1 MCTRSAPVRRHASAS
16 AATPSALTAI
26 AGAGSCSA
34 ASTRLSAAA
43 FTTALG
49 ASAARRGATA
59 AVSVRSSSA
68 RLRTVVSAPGSTRAS
83 SRPSWPVPPTTTT
96 RIAAQYRRTQALR
109 QLPRHRY
116 SGRMARLWRYVGRY
130 RLRYVGGI
138 ACLIGATS
146 LDMMVPRLLGRSLDA
161 IETDA
166 GARVLLTY
174 LGLIVAITV
183 LQGLV
188 RTFSRFVIFNVGRDI
203 EYDLRNDLFAH
214 LETLPLAFYQQR
226 HTGDLMSRLVNDVTA
241 VRMLL
246 GPGILNFINT
256 PVAYVY
262 GLAFMLSYNV
272 RLTLASLAIY
282 PAALLVVKRTSR
294 VLMERSLRVQEG
306 LGELSN
312 RVQENLSGMHVV
324 KAYASEEHEVETF
337 ARLNARFQE
346 LSLRLARVR
355 GFIIPVMGT
364 VAGTG
369 GLMVLWYGGQL
380 AIAKQLSIGDLVAV
394 LGYLARLAWP
404 TMALGWMLSIL
415 QRGRASMQRLNELF
429 HVTPAI
435 PSPPGATAPA
445 AVVGEVALR
454 GVTFRYPGRL
464 IRTLPLGWLRR
475 QVGLVPQDPF
485 LFSRTIRENV
495 GLALEGDGDGHVDWA
510 VRMAALARD
519 LAEFPRGL
527 DTIVGE
533 RGVTLSGGQKQRV
546 ALARVLAAAPRVL
559 VLDDALASVDA
570 ETERTILDQ
579 LRGFFRER
587 TTILVAHRLTTVK
600 EADLICVLDEGRV
613 VELGDHESLLARG
626 GVYADLFRQQA
637 LEVELEAI

>member
-1 MCTRSAPVRRHASAS
+1 MCTSSAPVRRHASAS

-43 FTTALG
+43 FSTALG

-96 RIAAQYRRTQALR
+96 RIDAEYRRTQALR

-116 SGRMARLWRYVGRY
+116 SGSMARLWRYVGRY

-161 IETDA
+161 IEIDA

-256 PVAYVY
+256 PVAYLY
-262 GLAFMLSYNV
+262 GLAIMLWMDA
-272 RLTLASLAIY
+272 RLTVAALAVY

-294 VLMERSLRVQEG
+294 LLMERMFRVQEG
-306 LGELSN
+306 LGELSS
-312 RVQENLSGMHVV
+312 RVQENLSGIHVV
-324 KAYASEEHEVETF
+324 KAYGAEEHAIAGFER
-337 ARLNARFQE
+337 ANDQFQE
-346 LSLRLARVR
+346 LSLRLARMR
-355 GFIIPVMGT
+355 GFIGPVMNS
-364 VAGTG
+364 VG
-369 GLMVLWYGGQL
+369 GIGSLVVLLYGGHKV
-380 AIAKQLSIGDLVAV
+380 IAGELSVGDLVTFI
-394 LGYLARLAWP
+394 GYLYQLAWP
-404 TMALGWMLSIL
+404 TMAMGWMLSIL
-415 QRGRASMQRLNELF
+415 QRGRAAMQRLNELF
-429 HVTPAI
+429 AVEPAI
-435 PSPPGATAPA
+435 TSPTDAAPIA
-445 AVVGEVALR
+445 DLHGDVELRDVV
-454 GVTFRYPGRL
+454 FRYPGR
-464 IRTLPLGWLRR
+464 
-475 QVGLVPQDPF
+475 
-485 LFSRTIRENV
+485 
-495 GLALEGDGDGHVDWA
+495 
-510 VRMAALARD
+510 RD
-519 LAEFPRGL
+519 A
-527 DTIVGE
+527 
-533 RGVTLSGGQKQRV
+533 
-546 ALARVLAAAPRVL
+546 
-559 VLDDALASVDA
+559 
-570 ETERTILDQ
+570 
-579 LRGFFRER
+579 
-587 TTILVAHRLTTVK
+587 
-600 EADLICVLDEGRV
+600 
-613 VELGDHESLLARG
+613 
-626 GVYADLFRQQA
+626 
-637 LEVELEAI
+637 

>member
-1 MCTRSAPVRRHASAS
+1 MCTRSAPVRRQASAS
-16 AATPSALTAI
+16 AATASALTAI

-43 FTTALG
+43 FSTALG

-68 RLRTVVSAPGSTRAS
+68 RLRTTVSVPGSTRAS
-83 SRPSWPVPPTTTT
+83 SRPSWPFPPTTTT
-96 RIAAQYRRTQALR
+96 RIDAQYRRTQPLR

-138 ACLIGATS
+138 ACLVGATS

-161 IETDA
+161 IEIDA

-282 PAALLVVKRTSR
+282 PVALLVVKRTSR
-294 VLMERSLRVQEG
+294 LLMERSLRVQEG
-306 LGELSN
+306 LGELDRKS
-312 RVQENLSGMHVV
+312 
-324 KAYASEEHEVETF
+324 T
-337 ARLNARFQE
+337 RLN
-346 LSLRLARVR
+346 SSH
-355 GFIIPVMGT
+355 M
-364 VAGTG
+364 
-369 GLMVLWYGGQL
+369 
-380 AIAKQLSIGDLVAV
+380 SISYAV
-394 LGYLARLAWP
+394 FCLKKK
-404 TMALGWMLSIL
+404 
-415 QRGRASMQRLNELF
+415 N
-429 HVTPAI
+429 
-435 PSPPGATAPA
+435 
-445 AVVGEVALR
+445 
-454 GVTFRYPGRL
+454 
-464 IRTLPLGWLRR
+464 IRS
-475 QVGLVPQDPF
+475 D
-485 LFSRTIRENV
+485 
-495 GLALEGDGDGHVDWA
+495 A
-510 VRMAALARD
+510 
-519 LAEFPRGL
+519 
-527 DTIVGE
+527 DTS
-533 RGVTLSGGQKQRV
+533 T
-546 ALARVLAAAPRVL
+546 
-559 VLDDALASVDA
+559 
-570 ETERTILDQ
+570 
-579 LRGFFRER
+579 
-587 TTILVAHRLTTVK
+587 
-600 EADLICVLDEGRV
+600 
-613 VELGDHESLLARG
+613 
-626 GVYADLFRQQA
+626 
-637 LEVELEAI
+637 

>member
-1 MCTRSAPVRRHASAS
+1 MWTRSAPVRRHASAS

-43 FTTALG
+43 FSTALG

-68 RLRTVVSAPGSTRAS
+68 RLRTAVSAPGSTRTS

-96 RIAAQYRRTQALR
+96 RIDAQYRRPQPLR

-116 SGRMARLWRYVGRY
+116 SGPMARLWRYLGRY

-138 ACLIGATS
+138 ACLVGATS

-161 IETDA
+161 IEIDA
-166 GARVLLTY
+166 GARVLLRY
-174 LGLIVAITV
+174 LGLIVSITV
-183 LQGLV
+183 VQGLV

-203 EYDLRNDLFAH
+203 EYDLRNDLFRH
-214 LETLPLAFYQQR
+214 LETLPLA
-226 HTGDLMSRLVNDVTA
+226 
-241 VRMLL
+241 
-246 GPGILNFINT
+246 
-256 PVAYVY
+256 
-262 GLAFMLSYNV
+262 
-272 RLTLASLAIY
+272 IY
-282 PAALLVVKRTSR
+282 PVALLVVKRTSR
-294 VLMERSLRVQEG
+294 LLMERSLRVQEG

-324 KAYASEEHEVETF
+324 KSYACEEHEVESF
-337 ARLNARFQE
+337 ARLNERFQE

-355 GFIIPVMGT
+355 GFIVPVMGT
-364 VAGTG
+364 VGGTG
-369 GLMVLWYGGQL
+369 ALMVLWYGGHL
-380 AIAKQLSIGDLVAV
+380 AIGRQLTIGNLVGF
-394 LGYLARLAWP
+394 LGYLGQLAWP

-415 QRGRASMQRLNELF
+415 QRGRAAMQRLNELLQ
-429 HVTPAI
+429 VTPAI
-435 PSPPGATAPA
+435 ASPPGATAPA
-445 AVVGEVALR
+445 AVAGEVALR

-464 IRTLPLGWLRR
+464 DRTPVLDDVDVTVPAGRTVAIVGRTGAGKSALVQLLPRLFDVEAGSVLLDGRDIRTLPLGWLRR

-495 GLALEGDGDGHVDWA
+495 GLALEGDGDGRVDWA

-519 LAEFPRGL
+519 LAEFPQGL

-559 VLDDALASVDA
+559 VLDDALSSVDA

-587 TTILVAHRLTTVK
+587 TTILVTDPLTTEK

>member
-68 RLRTVVSAPGSTRAS
+68 RLRTTVSAPGSTRAS

-96 RIAAQYRRTQALR
+96 RIGAQYRRTQPLR

-116 SGRMARLWRYVGRY
+116 SGPLRQLPRHRYSGPMACLWRYIGRY
-130 RLRYVGGI
+130 RLRYVGGV
-138 ACLIGATS
+138 ACLVGATS
-146 LDMMVPRLLGRSLDA
+146 LAMMVPWLLDRSVHA
-161 IETDA
+161 IETGA
-166 GARVLLTY
+166 GARVLLRY
-174 LGLIVAITV
+174 LALIVAIT
-183 LQGLV
+183 LIQGVV

-272 RLTLASLAIY
+272 RLTLAALAVY
-282 PAALLVVKRTSR
+282 PVALLVVKRTSR
-294 VLMERSLRVQEG
+294 LLIERSLRVQEG

-324 KAYASEEHEVETF
+324 KSYACEEHEVESF
-337 ARLNARFQE
+337 ARLNERFQE

-355 GFIIPVMGT
+355 GFIVPVMGT
-364 VAGTG
+364 VGGTG
-369 GLMVLWYGGQL
+369 ALMVLWYGGHL
-380 AIAKQLSIGDLVAV
+380 AIGRQLTIGNLVGF
-394 LGYLARLAWP
+394 LGYLGQPASP
-404 TMALGWMLSIL
+404 TMAPGWMPSIL
-415 QRGRASMQRLNELF
+415 QRGRAAVQRLNELLQ
-429 HVTPAI
+429 VTPAI
-435 PSPPGATAPA
+435 ASPPGATAPA
-445 AVVGEVALR
+445 AVAGEVALR

-464 IRTLPLGWLRR
+464 DRTPVLDDVDVTVPAGRTVAIVGRTGAGESALVQLLPRLFDVEAGSILLDGRDIRTLPLGWLRR
-475 QVGLVPQDPF
+475 QVGPVPQDPF
-485 LFSRTIRENV
+485 LFSRPIRENV
-495 GLALEGDGDGHVDWA
+495 GLALDGD
-510 VRMAALARD
+510 
-519 LAEFPRGL
+519 
-527 DTIVGE
+527 
-533 RGVTLSGGQKQRV
+533 
-546 ALARVLAAAPRVL
+546 
-559 VLDDALASVDA
+559 
-570 ETERTILDQ
+570 
-579 LRGFFRER
+579 
-587 TTILVAHRLTTVK
+587 
-600 EADLICVLDEGRV
+600 
-613 VELGDHESLLARG
+613 
-626 GVYADLFRQQA
+626 
-637 LEVELEAI
+637 

>member
-68 RLRTVVSAPGSTRAS
+68 RLRTTVSAPGRTRAS

-96 RIAAQYRRTQALR
+96 RIDAQYRRPQPLR

-161 IETDA
+161 IEIDA

-183 LQGLV
+183 IQGLV

-282 PAALLVVKRTSR
+282 PVALLVVKRTSR
-294 VLMERSLRVQEG
+294 LLMERSLRVNE
-306 LGELSN
+306 
-312 RVQENLSGMHVV
+312 
-324 KAYASEEHEVETF
+324 
-337 ARLNARFQE
+337 RFQE

-355 GFIIPVMGT
+355 GFIVPVMGT
-364 VAGTG
+364 VGGTG
-369 GLMVLWYGGQL
+369 ALMVLWYGGHL
-380 AIAKQLSIGDLVAV
+380 AIAGQLTIG
-394 LGYLARLAWP
+394 
-404 TMALGWMLSIL
+404 
-415 QRGRASMQRLNELF
+415 
-429 HVTPAI
+429 
-435 PSPPGATAPA
+435 
-445 AVVGEVALR
+445 
-454 GVTFRYPGRL
+454 
-464 IRTLPLGWLRR
+464 
-475 QVGLVPQDPF
+475 
-485 LFSRTIRENV
+485 
-495 GLALEGDGDGHVDWA
+495 
-510 VRMAALARD
+510 
-519 LAEFPRGL
+519 
-527 DTIVGE
+527 
-533 RGVTLSGGQKQRV
+533 
-546 ALARVLAAAPRVL
+546 
-559 VLDDALASVDA
+559 
-570 ETERTILDQ
+570 
-579 LRGFFRER
+579 
-587 TTILVAHRLTTVK
+587 
-600 EADLICVLDEGRV
+600 
-613 VELGDHESLLARG
+613 
-626 GVYADLFRQQA
+626 
-637 LEVELEAI
+637 

>member
-1 MCTRSAPVRRHASAS
+1 
-16 AATPSALTAI
+16 
-26 AGAGSCSA
+26 
-34 ASTRLSAAA
+34 
-43 FTTALG
+43 
-49 ASAARRGATA
+49 
-59 AVSVRSSSA
+59 
-68 RLRTVVSAPGSTRAS
+68 
-83 SRPSWPVPPTTTT
+83 
-96 RIAAQYRRTQALR
+96 
-109 QLPRHRY
+109 
-116 SGRMARLWRYVGRY
+116 MARLWRYVGRY

-161 IETDA
+161 IEMDA

-183 LQGLV
+183 IQGLV

-272 RLTLASLAIY
+272 RLTLASLAVY

-355 GFIIPVMGT
+355 GFIVPVMGT

-429 HVTPAI
+429 QVTPAI
-435 PSPPGATAPA
+435 ASPPGATAPA
-445 AVVGEVALR
+445 AVAGELALR
-454 GVTFRYPGRL
+454 GVTFRYPGRPDRTPVL
-464 IRTLPLGWLRR
+464 DDVDLTVPAGRTVAIVGRTGAGKSALVQLLPRLFDVEAGSILLDGRDIRTLPLGWLRR

-495 GLALEGDGDGHVDWA
+495 GLALEGDGDGRVDWA

-519 LAEFPRGL
+519 LAEFPQGL

-559 VLDDALASVDA
+559 VLDDALSSVDA

-626 GVYADLFRQQA
+626 GVYADLFRQQS